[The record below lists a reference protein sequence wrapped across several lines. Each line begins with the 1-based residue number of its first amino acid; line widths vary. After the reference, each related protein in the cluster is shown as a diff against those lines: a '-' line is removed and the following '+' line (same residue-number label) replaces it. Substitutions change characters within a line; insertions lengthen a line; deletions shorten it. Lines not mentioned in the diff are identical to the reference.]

1 MFVLMMCHEEIF
13 AGRVS
18 LMAKCQVFLSSNTP
32 RRPAQQRYL
41 AEVISQ
47 ATGQPWGSR
56 FETRDLQPVVNNGVV
71 RRGCLCGPGKIQPLA
86 PPAT

>member
-56 FETRDLQPVVNNGVV
+56 FETRDLQQVINNAVARPGRPRV
-71 RRGCLCGPGKIQPLA
+71 PGKIQP
-86 PPAT
+86 PTPSTT